1 MRDERPRGELQMRDS
16 ADCLSLLSGM
26 SSHPTWRPQGWSL
39 HAARRQIQE
48 MRGGATEDADELE
61 DTRSDEQCWGVR
73 EQMEKKRENPI
84 TCGCGFVVVDYL
96 DNFARAIFVEIH
108 LAVDLAAHGEE
119 QRNHDVHL
127 LEATA
132 RLPRHGQEA
141 RLDPNVRACNQT
153 QSKVTQT
160 VDMIFFAL
168 LQKSGKQG
176 QVGHIHDIHVQILV
190 YDA

>member
-1 MRDERPRGELQMRDS
+1 MRDS
-16 ADCLSLLSGM
+16 VDCLSLLSGM

-48 MRGGATEDADELE
+48 MRGGAGEDADELE
-61 DTRSDEQCWGVR
+61 DTRRDEQHRGVH
-73 EQMEKKRENPI
+73 EQIENKIANPF
-84 TCGCGFVVVDYL
+84 TCGSVADTSLDFGARVFVDL
-96 DNFARAIFVEIH
+96 H

-119 QRNHDVHL
+119 QRNHDVRL

-153 QSKVTQT
+153 QSKVT
-160 VDMIFFAL
+160 
-168 LQKSGKQG
+168 
-176 QVGHIHDIHVQILV
+176 
-190 YDA
+190 